1 MNLPH
6 LAIHS
11 KYEICNSNI
20 SFDKLIEKAKFL
32 GVDTLAIVDR
42 DTLGGTFSFQNECKK
57 AGINFILGETVT
69 VKRKDETYLLKL
81 YVKNKKGWQNL
92 LRIHKDIRVTN
103 RGYVEESVLYDRG
116 AGLFCVIPCDS
127 ISFYNK
133 AHFYKASQKFE
144 DIYFQVDATEWTSNE
159 RDKNY
164 LNFLGQ
170 YLKELYPICKP
181 ILMSDSYYLDQDEAH
196 IKQSL
201 NTIGKRSDE
210 YSSTD
215 QHFKN
220 INELKI
226 RLSKLFKSD
235 SDIFTKL
242 WDESVSNTIEMAK
255 KCKFEIQSEGL
266 KIPPYKMSDSEA
278 KEHKTNEELFVAL
291 IFKGLERIGK
301 ADDEKYLLRIEEE
314 LSVIKKGGFI
324 DYFLVL
330 VDVYQYANKKDITLG
345 VGRGSVG
352 GSLIAYCVGLIKI
365 DPIEYNLLFSRFL
378 NEARIIKEIEKNMI
392 VLDTDEGEVV
402 LEPKKEVNI
411 LRNSKKMSILAEE
424 LELNDEIL

>member
-1 MNLPH
+1 
-6 LAIHS
+6 
-11 KYEICNSNI
+11 
-20 SFDKLIEKAKFL
+20 
-32 GVDTLAIVDR
+32 
-42 DTLGGTFSFQNECKK
+42 
-57 AGINFILGETVT
+57 
-69 VKRKDETYLLKL
+69 
-81 YVKNKKGWQNL
+81 
-92 LRIHKDIRVTN
+92 
-103 RGYVEESVLYDRG
+103 
-116 AGLFCVIPCDS
+116 
-127 ISFYNK
+127 
-133 AHFYKASQKFE
+133 
-144 DIYFQVDATEWTSNE
+144 
-159 RDKNY
+159 
-164 LNFLGQ
+164 
-170 YLKELYPICKP
+170 
-181 ILMSDSYYLDQDEAH
+181 
-196 IKQSL
+196 
-201 NTIGKRSDE
+201 
-210 YSSTD
+210 
-215 QHFKN
+215 
-220 INELKI
+220 
-226 RLSKLFKSD
+226 
-235 SDIFTKL
+235 
-242 WDESVSNTIEMAK
+242 
-255 KCKFEIQSEGL
+255 
-266 KIPPYKMSDSEA
+266 
-278 KEHKTNEELFVAL
+278 L